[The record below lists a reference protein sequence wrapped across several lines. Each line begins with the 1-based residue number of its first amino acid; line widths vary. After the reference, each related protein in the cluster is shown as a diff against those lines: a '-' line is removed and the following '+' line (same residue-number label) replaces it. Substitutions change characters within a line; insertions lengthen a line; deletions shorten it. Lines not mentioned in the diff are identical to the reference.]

1 MPNFIVICK
10 LDEGRYT
17 QVRSEGF
24 DTLEKA
30 RNYAKSINPDRDPR
44 IVDLRTRTERMWMQ
58 DQIENF
64 LRQETNMMDDAC
76 KRLASTLF
84 KKNILNTIIN
94 CYPDDY
100 TDRAD

>member
-1 MPNFIVICK
+1 MPKFIVICK
-10 LDEGRYT
+10 TDEGKYV

-24 DTLEKA
+24 GELEDA
-30 RNYAKSINPDRDPR
+30 RCYVKTINPGRDPR
-44 IVDLRTRTERMWMQ
+44 IVDLRTRTERMWLQ
-58 DQIENF
+58 YQIENF

-100 TDRAD
+100 VSRAD